1 MLQQLGLAA
10 LRAIAERGARVGWAA
25 TPGGAVRFAVR
36 GPEGAQPLLI
46 LHGLGDSLAGWVQV
60 AGPLARRYRVHL
72 IDLPGHG
79 LSHKPPDWRLRTV
92 EGAVAHYARD
102 LRDPVLVGHS
112 LGGWLALRLAVS
124 QALRPASIALVNPAG
139 ALLAKE
145 RWEPFRASVSARDR
159 RGVARYLELAFHRAP
174 LALRLFPSE
183 VIKAMWTEAAQGLL
197 GAISEEDF
205 LLEAQLSG
213 LRVPLRLVWGA
224 RDRLLP
230 EGTLAFFQRALPNA
244 EVILLDKAGHLPHLE
259 APGQLAQ
266 AILRPRC

>member
-1 MLQQLGLAA
+1 
-10 LRAIAERGARVGWAA
+10 
-25 TPGGAVRFAVR
+25 
-36 GPEGAQPLLI
+36 
-46 LHGLGDSLAGWVQV
+46 
-60 AGPLARRYRVHL
+60 
-72 IDLPGHG
+72 
-79 LSHKPPDWRLRTV
+79 
-92 EGAVAHYARD
+92 
-102 LRDPVLVGHS
+102 VL
-112 LGGWLALRLAVS
+112 
-124 QALRPASIALVNPAG
+124 
-139 ALLAKE
+139 
-145 RWEPFRASVSARDR
+145 
-159 RGVARYLELAFHRAP
+159 
-174 LALRLFPSE
+174 
-183 VIKAMWTEAAQGLL
+183 KAMWTEAAQGLL

>member
-1 MLQQLGLAA
+1 VLQQLGLAA
-10 LRAIAERGARVGWAA
+10 LRAIAEQGARVGWAA

-46 LHGLGDSLAGWVQV
+46 LHGLGDSLAGWAQV
-60 AGPLARRYRVHL
+60 AGPLAQLYRVHL

-79 LSHKPPDWRLRTV
+79 LSHKPPDWRLRTL

-112 LGGWLALRLAVS
+112 LGGW
-124 QALRPASIALVNPAG
+124 
-139 ALLAKE
+139 
-145 RWEPFRASVSARDR
+145 
-159 RGVARYLELAFHRAP
+159 